1 MQRRISARIPGLRFA
16 MTVPGSSNNPEKRIM
31 HSRILLLLLALFP
44 VPPAYAQT
52 GDGCIET
59 VKLERGKRCGS
70 PDSVAYII
78 TNRCNAPLDVRHCA
92 ERANGAWSC
101 GLDRGLAPGK
111 LTGGYTCHGT
121 GKLRIHTRPKG
132 STQRF
137 PEP

>member
-1 MQRRISARIPGLRFA
+1 LQRQHPKATTPKKKIMPLR
-16 MTVPGSSNNPEKRIM
+16 V
-31 HSRILLLLLALFP
+31 LLLLLAGFP
-44 VPPAYAQT
+44 VYPASAQT

-78 TNRCNAPLDVRHCA
+78 ANRCNAPLDVKHCA
-92 ERANGAWSC
+92 ERTNGAWSC
-101 GLDRGLAPGK
+101 GLDRGLVPGK

-121 GKLRIHTRPKG
+121 GKLQIYTRPKG
-132 STQRF
+132 GTQRF